1 MQHNLIMNT
10 GTHHRTCNL
19 CEAMCGIEIK
29 IEKGAIVSIA
39 GDKEDAFSRGHIC
52 PKAVALQDLY
62 SDPDRLRYPLRR
74 TPSGWEQIG
83 WKEALDETAG
93 RIRSIQQK
101 YGNNAVAFYQ
111 GNPSVHNYGAILFGA
126 EFSRALRS
134 RNRFSATSVDQLPH
148 HFAAFFMFG
157 HQLLLPVPDID
168 RTDYLLIIGAN
179 PVVSNGSLMS
189 APDVANRLREI
200 RERGGKV
207 TVIDPRRTETAAI
220 ADHHEFIRPG
230 TDVLFLLSL
239 VHVIFAEGLY
249 QPRRLADFTDGL
261 ETVRELANDFPPE
274 KVTLATSIAAK
285 RIRSIA
291 REFANAAK
299 AVCYGRLGV
308 CTQQFGAAGLWLV
321 NVLNVVTGNLDREGG
336 AMFTTPAFD
345 IVDLGTKLGLKGHRG
360 RWSSRVRNLPEF
372 AGELPVA
379 VLAEEIQN
387 KGPGQIRGLVTSAG
401 NPVLSTPNGK
411 QLDRALPEL
420 EFIVSIDFY
429 LNETTRHADII
440 LPPTTALEHDNYE
453 IAFHLLAIRNTA
465 KYSPG
470 LFRPETGAKHDWEI
484 LLELQTRL
492 RSKGLPET
500 IKAKAK
506 KWFLRKIGGPKG
518 ILAHGLRTGPYG
530 TGYKPFGNGLNMRKL
545 EEYPH
550 GIDLGPLKSRL
561 PNLLAHQPKRIQL
574 APEILVS
581 DVPRIRKF
589 LEDFNQQ
596 SVNGFD
602 LLLIGRRQLHSN
614 NSWMHNTPRLMRGKD
629 RCTLLIHPL
638 DAADRNIVSG
648 QSVRIRSRAGQVD
661 VSASLSEEMMR
672 GVVSLPHGWGHNLA
686 GIRLSVAEQRPGV
699 SANDLTD
706 DKFVDPISGT
716 AALNGVPVR
725 IETISRD
732 DATMR

>member
-1 MQHNLIMNT
+1 MT
-10 GTHHRTCNL
+10 TRTHYRTCNL

-29 IEKGAIVSIA
+29 VENSAIVSIV
-39 GDKEDAFSRGHIC
+39 GDKNDAFSRGHIC
-52 PKAVALQDLY
+52 PKAVALQDIY
-62 SDPDRLRYPLRR
+62 SDPDRLRFPLRR
-74 TPSGWEQIG
+74 TSSGWERIE
-83 WKEALDETAG
+83 WEEALDETAE
-93 RIRSIQQK
+93 RIKGIQQK
-101 YGNNAVAFYQ
+101 YGRNAVAFYQ
-111 GNPSVHNYGAILFGA
+111 GNPTVHNYGAILFGA
-126 EFSRALRS
+126 EFSRTLRTK
-134 RNRFSATSVDQLPH
+134 NRFSATSVDQLPH

-207 TVIDPRRTETAAI
+207 IVIDPRRTETAAM
-220 ADHHEFIRPG
+220 ADHHESIRPG

-239 VHVIFAEGLY
+239 LHVIFAESLD
-249 QPRRLADFTDGL
+249 QPGRLSDFTDGL
-261 ETVRELANDFPPE
+261 EILKQLARDFPPE
-274 KVTLATSIAAK
+274 KTAAPTGIAAD
-285 RIRSIA
+285 RIRMIA
-291 REFANAAK
+291 REFANAAR

-345 IVDLGTKLGLKGHRG
+345 IVDLGTKLGLKGHHG
-360 RWSSRVRNLPEF
+360 KWKSRIRNLPEF

-387 KGPGQIRGLVTSAG
+387 EGPDQIRALVTSAG

-411 QLDRALPEL
+411 QLDRALPGL
-420 EFIVSIDFY
+420 EFMVSIDFY
-429 LNETTRHADII
+429 LNETTRHANII
-440 LPPTTALEHDNYE
+440 LPPTTPLEHDNYD

-465 KYSPG
+465 KFSPA
-470 LFRPETGAKHDWEI
+470 LFPPQNGAKHDWEI

-492 RSKGLPET
+492 KST
-500 IKAKAK
+500 MKAKATS
-506 KWFLRKIGGPKG
+506 WFLKKIGGPKG

-530 TGYKPFGNGLNMRKL
+530 TGYRPFARGLNMSGL
-545 EEYPH
+545 EKHPH

-561 PNLLAHQPKRIQL
+561 PDLLAHQPKHIQL
-574 APEILVS
+574 APEILIS
-581 DVPRIRKF
+581 DIPRIRHF
-589 LEDFNQQ
+589 LED
-596 SVNGFD
+596 SCEKSANGFD
-602 LLLIGRRQLHSN
+602 LLLIGRRHLHSN
-614 NSWMHNTPRLMRGKD
+614 NSWMHNTQRLMRGKD

-638 DAADRNIVSG
+638 DAAHRNIESG
-648 QSVRIRSRAGQVD
+648 QTVRVSSRAGQVD
-661 VSASLSEEMMR
+661 VSVTLSDEMMR

-686 GIRLSVAEQRPGV
+686 GIRLSIAEQRAGV

-706 DKFVDPISGT
+706 DRFVDPVSGT
-716 AALNGVPVR
+716 AALNGVPVQV
-725 IETISRD
+725 SRV
-732 DATMR
+732 